1 MRKQLMIACTAGMAF
16 LSGGLTA
23 EGQTQRCAP
32 RDMVVDRLAEKY
44 GESRQSMGLG
54 ANNAVIEVFAS
65 PSSGSWTITVTRGS
79 PASWPAVRPM
89 KPWPKPS
96 PTRAATPSQAPPE

>member
-1 MRKQLMIACTAGMAF
+1 MRKQLMIACPAGLAF

-32 RDMVVDRLAEKY
+32 RDMVVDRLAKKY

-65 PSSGSWTITVTRGS
+65 PSSGSWTITVTTPQGITCLVASGQAYETMAEALPDAGS
-79 PASWPAVRPM
+79 DA
-89 KPWPKPS
+89 
-96 PTRAATPSQAPPE
+96 